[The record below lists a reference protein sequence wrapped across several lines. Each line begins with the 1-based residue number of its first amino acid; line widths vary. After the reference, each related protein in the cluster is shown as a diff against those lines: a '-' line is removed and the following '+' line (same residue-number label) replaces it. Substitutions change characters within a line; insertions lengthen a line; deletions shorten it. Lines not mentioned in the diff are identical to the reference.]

1 MGFFNKNQQL
11 STFTFLGNDNFTIKS
26 FGNDVSLHPI
36 VSSCIDCIA
45 KHCAKASFYTEDGQ
59 QIDFLKRPNEYQSQS
74 SFIYKIVANLKKN
87 NECFVYIDR
96 SKRNKV
102 KQLHVLNHGNCQI
115 KVVED
120 ELLFEFLLPITGTK
134 KVVPYSEII
143 HIRDKYMNNEFYGDD
158 QQETLKN
165 LVNTKHTLEQ
175 GIEKY
180 IHTSN
185 LIRGIVQVNAILKNE
200 DLQKYLNDF
209 NGQFDNLE
217 NKSSF
222 AVLDNKAAFQPIS
235 SNAQIPDHE
244 IFESVNREIYSY
256 FGLTQEIVEN
266 NASNDSMEEFY
277 DSVIAPILKQ
287 ISEEF
292 SDKLNMTVAL
302 TLDNYIFASFAK
314 KISAVK
320 EMVQFGI
327 LSIDESRQLLG
338 YGKIP
343 GGEKRLQTLNV
354 VNADLVDA
362 YQMNGIENKSQNEDQ
377 MDVKELTGEEDKKE
391 KDNKEENNKEE
402 NNKEENNKEKDKK
415 DKEETK

>member
-1 MGFFNKNQQL
+1 MGFFDKNQQL

-26 FGNDVSLHPI
+26 FGNDVSMHPI

-87 NECFVYIDR
+87 NECFIYIDR
-96 SKRNKV
+96 NKRNKI

-134 KVVPYSEII
+134 KVVPYTEII

-185 LIRGIVQVNAILKNE
+185 LVRGIVQVNAILKNE

-222 AVLDNKAAFQPIS
+222 AVLDNKASFTPIS

-362 YQMNGIENKSQNEDQ
+362 YQMNGVENKSQKKNQ
-377 MDVKELTGEEDKKE
+377 MEVKELTGEKDNKE
-391 KDNKEENNKEE
+391 ENNKEENNKEE

-415 DKEETK
+415 DKEEK

>member
-1 MGFFNKNQQL
+1 MGFFDKNQQL

-74 SFIYKIVANLKKN
+74 AFIYKIVANLKKN
-87 NECFVYIDR
+87 NECFIYIDR
-96 SKRNKV
+96 NKRNKI

-134 KVVPYSEII
+134 KVVPYTEII

-185 LIRGIVQVNAILKNE
+185 LVRGIVQVNAIVKDE
-200 DLQKYLNDF
+200 DLKKYLKDF
-209 NGQFDNLE
+209 NSQILDLE
-217 NKSSF
+217 NKTSY
-222 AVLDNKAAFQPIS
+222 AVLDNKASFTPIS

-244 IFESVNREIYSY
+244 IFDSVNREIYSY

-377 MDVKELTGEEDKKE
+377 MDVKELTGKEDKK
-391 KDNKEENNKEE
+391 KEDNKEE

-415 DKEETK
+415 DKEEK

>member
-1 MGFFNKNQQL
+1 MGFFDKSQQL

-26 FGNDVSLHPI
+26 FGNDVSMHPI

-87 NECFVYIDR
+87 NECFIYIDR
-96 SKRNKV
+96 NKRNKI

-134 KVVPYSEII
+134 KVVPYTEII

-185 LIRGIVQVNAILKNE
+185 LVRGIVQVNAILKNE

-222 AVLDNKAAFQPIS
+222 AVLDNKASFTPIS

-391 KDNKEENNKEE
+391 KDNKEEDNKEE

>member
-1 MGFFNKNQQL
+1 MGFFDKNQQL

-354 VNADLVDA
+354 VNADLVDE

-391 KDNKEENNKEE
+391 KDNKEEDNKNE
-402 NNKEENNKEKDKK
+402 NNNEENNKEKDKK

>member
-1 MGFFNKNQQL
+1 MGFFDKNQQL

-26 FGNDVSLHPI
+26 FGNDVSMHPI

-87 NECFVYIDR
+87 NECFIYIDR
-96 SKRNKV
+96 NKRNKV

-134 KVVPYSEII
+134 KVVPYTEII

-185 LIRGIVQVNAILKNE
+185 LVRGIVQVNAILKNE

-222 AVLDNKAAFQPIS
+222 AVLDNKASFTPIS

-362 YQMNGIENKSQNEDQ
+362 YQMNGVENKSQNEDQ
-377 MDVKELTGEEDKKE
+377 MDVKELTGE

>member
-1 MGFFNKNQQL
+1 MGFFDKNQQL

-26 FGNDVSLHPI
+26 FGNDVSMHPI

-87 NECFVYIDR
+87 NECFIYIDR
-96 SKRNKV
+96 NKRNKV

-134 KVVPYSEII
+134 KVVPYTEII

-185 LIRGIVQVNAILKNE
+185 LVRGIVQVNAILKNE

-222 AVLDNKAAFQPIS
+222 AVLDNKASFTPIS

-377 MDVKELTGEEDKKE
+377 MDVKELTGE

-402 NNKEENNKEKDKK
+402 NNKEENNKEENNKEKYKK
-415 DKEETK
+415 DKEEK

>member
-1 MGFFNKNQQL
+1 MGFFDKNQQL

-26 FGNDVSLHPI
+26 FGNDVSMHPI

-87 NECFVYIDR
+87 NECFIYIDR
-96 SKRNKV
+96 NKRNKV

-143 HIRDKYMNNEFYGDD
+143 HIRDKYMNNEFYADN

-185 LIRGIVQVNAILKNE
+185 LVRGIVQVNAILKNE

-222 AVLDNKAAFQPIS
+222 AVLDNKASFTPIS

-377 MDVKELTGEEDKKE
+377 MDVKELTGE

-415 DKEETK
+415 DKEEK

>member
-1 MGFFNKNQQL
+1 MGFFDKNQQL

-87 NECFVYIDR
+87 NECFIYIDR
-96 SKRNKV
+96 NKRNKV

-134 KVVPYSEII
+134 KVVPYTEII

-185 LIRGIVQVNAILKNE
+185 LVRGIVQVNAILKNE

-222 AVLDNKAAFQPIS
+222 AVLDNKASFTPIS

-362 YQMNGIENKSQNEDQ
+362 YQMNGVENKSQNEDQ
-377 MDVKELTGEEDKKE
+377 MDVKELTGEKDNKE
-391 KDNKEENNKEE
+391 ENNKEENNKEE

-415 DKEETK
+415 DKEEK

>member
-1 MGFFNKNQQL
+1 MGFFDKNQQL

-26 FGNDVSLHPI
+26 FGNDVSMHPI

-87 NECFVYIDR
+87 NECFIYIDR
-96 SKRNKV
+96 NKRNKV

-134 KVVPYSEII
+134 KVVPYTEII

-185 LIRGIVQVNAILKNE
+185 LVRGIVQVNAILKNE

-222 AVLDNKAAFQPIS
+222 AVLDNKASFTPIS

-377 MDVKELTGEEDKKE
+377 MDVKELTGE

>member
-1 MGFFNKNQQL
+1 MGFFDKSQQL

-26 FGNDVSLHPI
+26 FGNDVSMHP
-36 VSSCIDCIA
+36 VVASCIDCIA

-87 NECFVYIDR
+87 NECFIYIDR
-96 SKRNKV
+96 NKRNKI
-102 KQLHVLNHGNCQI
+102 KALHVLNHGNCQI

-134 KVVPYSEII
+134 KVVPYTEII

-165 LVNTKHTLEQ
+165 LINTKHTLEQ

-185 LIRGIVQVNAILKNE
+185 LVRGIVQVNAIVKDE
-200 DLQKYLNDF
+200 DLKKYLKDF
-209 NGQFDNLE
+209 NSQILDLE
-217 NKSSF
+217 NKTSY
-222 AVLDNKAAFQPIS
+222 AVLDNKASFTPIS

-256 FGLTQEIVEN
+256 FGLTQAIVEN
-266 NASNDSMEEFY
+266 SASEDEMENFY
-277 DSVIAPILKQ
+277 DSIINPILKQ

-292 SDKLNMTVAL
+292 SDKLNMTVTLAL
-302 TLDNYIFASFAK
+302 NNYIFTSFQRKVNA
-314 KISAVK
+314 IK
-320 EMVQFGI
+320 ELMSFGI
-327 LSIDESRQLLG
+327 LDINESRKLLG
-338 YGKIP
+338 YSEL
-343 GGEKRLQTLNV
+343 GEEGAKRLQTLNV
-354 VNADLVDA
+354 VNMDLVDA

-377 MDVKELTGEEDKKE
+377 MDVKELTGDIFFANEA
-391 KDNKEENNKEE
+391 NI
-402 NNKEENNKEKDKK
+402 
-415 DKEETK
+415 

>member
-1 MGFFNKNQQL
+1 MGFFDKNQQL

-26 FGNDVSLHPI
+26 FGNDVSMHPI

-96 SKRNKV
+96 NKRNKV

-134 KVVPYSEII
+134 KVVPYTEII

-185 LIRGIVQVNAILKNE
+185 LVRGIVQVNAILKNE

-222 AVLDNKAAFQPIS
+222 AVLDNKASFTPIS

-377 MDVKELTGEEDKKE
+377 MDVKELTGE

>member
-26 FGNDVSLHPI
+26 FGNDVSMHPI

-87 NECFVYIDR
+87 NECFIYIDR
-96 SKRNKV
+96 NKRNKI

-185 LIRGIVQVNAILKNE
+185 LVRGIVQVNAILKNE

-222 AVLDNKAAFQPIS
+222 AVLDNKASFTPIS

-377 MDVKELTGEEDKKE
+377 MDVKELTGEKDNKE
-391 KDNKEENNKEE
+391 ENNKEENNKEE

-415 DKEETK
+415 DKEEK

>member
-1 MGFFNKNQQL
+1 MGFFDKNQQL

-87 NECFVYIDR
+87 NECFIYIDR
-96 SKRNKV
+96 NKRNKI

-185 LIRGIVQVNAILKNE
+185 LVRGIVQVNAILKNE

-222 AVLDNKAAFQPIS
+222 AVLDNKASFTPIS

-377 MDVKELTGEEDKKE
+377 IDVKKLTGKEDKKE
-391 KDNKEENNKEE
+391 ENN
-402 NNKEENNKEKDKK
+402 K

>member
-1 MGFFNKNQQL
+1 MGFFDKNQQL

-26 FGNDVSLHPI
+26 FGNDVSMHPI
-36 VSSCIDCIA
+36 VASCVDCIA

-96 SKRNKV
+96 NKRNKI
-102 KQLHVLNHGNCQI
+102 KALHVLNHGNCQI

-200 DLQKYLNDF
+200 DLQKYLKDF

-222 AVLDNKAAFQPIS
+222 AVLDNKASFTPIS

>member
-1 MGFFNKNQQL
+1 MGFFDKNQQL

-36 VSSCIDCIA
+36 VSSCIDCISR
-45 KHCAKASFYTEDGQ
+45 HCSKATFSDENGQ
-59 QIDFLKRPNEYQSQS
+59 QVDFLKRPNEYQSQS
-74 SFIYKIVANLKKN
+74 AFIYKIVANLKKN
-87 NECFVYIDR
+87 NECFIYIDR
-96 SKRNKV
+96 NKRNKV
-102 KQLHVLNHGNCQI
+102 KQLHVLNHGNCKI
-115 KVVED
+115 KVIED
-120 ELLFEFLLPITGTK
+120 ELLFEFLLPITGVK

-143 HIRDKYMNNEFYGDD
+143 HVRDKYMNNEFYSDD

-185 LIRGIVQVNAILKNE
+185 LVRGIVQVNAILKNE

-222 AVLDNKAAFQPIS
+222 AVLDNKASFTPIS

-362 YQMNGIENKSQNEDQ
+362 YQMNGVENKSQNEDQ
-377 MDVKELTGEEDKKE
+377 MDVKELTGE

-415 DKEETK
+415 DKEEK

>member
-1 MGFFNKNQQL
+1 M
-11 STFTFLGNDNFTIKS
+11 
-26 FGNDVSLHPI
+26 
-36 VSSCIDCIA
+36 
-45 KHCAKASFYTEDGQ
+45 
-59 QIDFLKRPNEYQSQS
+59 
-74 SFIYKIVANLKKN
+74 
-87 NECFVYIDR
+87 
-96 SKRNKV
+96 
-102 KQLHVLNHGNCQI
+102 HVLNHGNCQI

-120 ELLFEFLLPITGTK
+120 ELLFEFLLPITGVK

-143 HIRDKYMNNEFYGDD
+143 HVRDKYMNNEFYSDD

-185 LIRGIVQVNAILKNE
+185 LVRGIVQVNAILKNE

-222 AVLDNKAAFQPIS
+222 AVLDNKASFTPIS

-256 FGLTQEIVEN
+256 FGLTQSIVEN
-266 NASNDSMEEFY
+266 SASEDEMENFY
-277 DSVIAPILKQ
+277 DSIINPILKQ

-292 SDKLNMTVAL
+292 SDKLNMTVTLAL
-302 TLDNYIFASFAK
+302 NNYIFTSFQRKVNA
-314 KISAVK
+314 IK
-320 EMVQFGI
+320 ELMSFGI
-327 LSIDESRQLLG
+327 LDINESRKLLG
-338 YGKIP
+338 YSEL
-343 GGEKRLQTLNV
+343 GEEGAKRLQTLNV
-354 VNADLVDA
+354 VNMDLVDA

-377 MDVKELTGEEDKKE
+377 MDVKELTGKEDKKE
-391 KDNKEENNKEE
+391 EENNKDE